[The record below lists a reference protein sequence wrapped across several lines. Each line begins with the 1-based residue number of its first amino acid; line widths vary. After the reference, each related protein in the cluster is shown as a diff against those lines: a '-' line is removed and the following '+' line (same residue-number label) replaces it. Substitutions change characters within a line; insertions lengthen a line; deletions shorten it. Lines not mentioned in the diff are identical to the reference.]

1 MKRTPP
7 KRPPTPGR
15 NLGASRFCLSQ
26 ELNLPG
32 GVMSLSSARPQLRV
46 QNARRSSFVHA
57 NCMIKDPSEPSLA
70 PQTVELLAPILPTLH
85 RTLPRA
91 PVGLWRYERAVGDA
105 VPPITL
111 EMPILI
117 FSVIRKGMGG
127 FHRKQPR
134 TPRKRVSD

>member
-15 NLGASRFCLSQ
+15 NLGVSRFCLSQ

-91 PVGLWRYERAVGDA
+91 APEPPRSTSYRRYEVLR
-105 VPPITL
+105 
-111 EMPILI
+111 
-117 FSVIRKGMGG
+117 GG
-127 FHRKQPR
+127 SGGAME
-134 TPRKRVSD
+134 V